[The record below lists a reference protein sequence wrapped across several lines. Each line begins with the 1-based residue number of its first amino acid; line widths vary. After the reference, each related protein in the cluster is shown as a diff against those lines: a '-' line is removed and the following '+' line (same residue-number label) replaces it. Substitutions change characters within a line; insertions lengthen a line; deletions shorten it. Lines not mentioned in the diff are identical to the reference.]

1 VLIVVGGNTRNIGK
15 TTLACEIVAAL
26 PAMNWTA
33 IKITQFGHGR
43 CADNGAACECAPA
56 DPDHIYAIDEQVSPD
71 ATDTGRYL
79 AAGAA
84 RSIWIRC
91 REGLLAEAMPRVR
104 EILASSPNAIVESN
118 SLMQFV
124 RPDLYLTIV
133 DRTKGDFKVSA
144 QRFLTL
150 ADLSVAPRD
159 RAQAVELAVQRAA
172 AKVNDTVTRPSGPP
186 WISS

>member
-1 VLIVVGGNTRNIGK
+1 MLIVVGGNTRNIGK
-15 TTLACEIVAAL
+15 TTLVCEIVAAL
-26 PAMNWTA
+26 PTMNWTA
-33 IKITQFGHGR
+33 MKITQFGHGR
-43 CADNGAACECAPA
+43 CADDGMACECAPS
-56 DPDHIYAIDEQVSPD
+56 DPDHVYAIDEQTAPD
-71 ATDTGRYL
+71 GTDTGRYL
-79 AAGAA
+79 AAGAR
-84 RSIWIRC
+84 RSFWIRC

-104 EILASSPNAIVESN
+104 DILASAPNAIVESN

-133 DRTKGDFKVSA
+133 DRAGGDFKVSA

-150 ADLSVAPRD
+150 ADLAVAPRN
-159 RAQAVELAVQRAA
+159 RAQAVEFAVQRAA